1 MIPAKKKNNGF
12 RFEKVL
18 TKEEYMGFGK
28 KLYLGSLGAIL
39 ITILIIAG
47 VNFFQSKQSFLA
59 RGKAGIQSVSDVLLK
74 TVETRYALQQ
84 DKMAADMGMLVSESQ
99 AAGKPMVVE
108 TRTVDMQISD
118 VQTQETATLTIPKL
132 IFGLEF
138 VTGEYAIVDKVGR
151 FSDAEIAIFQM
162 FDNKL
167 IKVSTSV
174 ENEDGS
180 RPVGTYYG
188 PDSIVFAAISAGSS
202 HEMRTG
208 TGKNMGL
215 QIFAPF
221 RESIDQKIAGAYS
234 VVSPIFTPDLQ
245 ELIQEITVNGSGYSF
260 VADAEGRILVHP
272 DAAVVV
278 DQKVQ
283 DFTNG
288 QAILETE
295 AGFAEFQQGDQTYY
309 AFVNH
314 FTPWDLFFV
323 VAVSEAE
330 LMAGVNRQ
338 IITTA
343 GISGCIA
350 LLIGALIIAVM
361 NRQLMTHMKGMADL
375 ARAVAEGN
383 FQHTFSYK
391 AKDAIRDTVTSM
403 NEMVAG
409 LAAMVKDLNAGV
421 DTLSD
426 ASGELNRISDDMGT
440 GADTSVARVN
450 SVASAAEQMSM
461 NMDSVAAAMEEAATN
476 VKTVSEGTRDMQTSL
491 DRVAENSGKTR
502 DITVKAVDRARLT
515 SERVQK
521 LDRAA
526 EEIDKVTDTIASI
539 SSQTNLLALNATIEA
554 ARAGDAGKGFA
565 VVANEIKDL
574 ASQTAG
580 ATEEIADNIREIKE
594 QIQGAVNEI
603 EDIST
608 IINDINQFVGENARA
623 IASQSDTTR
632 AMTENI
638 GQVSAG
644 IQEVNENVAQSSQ
657 VAGQVASEISDVL
670 SAAENIRSLSDN
682 VKQKAGT
689 LDQVITRLRTMTERF
704 KL

>member
-1 MIPAKKKNNGF
+1 
-12 RFEKVL
+12 
-18 TKEEYMGFGK
+18 MGFGK

-47 VNFFQSKQSFLA
+47 VNFFQSKQTFLA

-74 TVETRYALQQ
+74 TIETRYSLQQ
-84 DKMAADMGMLVSESQ
+84 DKMAADMGMLTSESQ
-99 AAGKPMVVE
+99 GAGKPMVVE
-108 TRTVDMQISD
+108 ARTVDMQISD
-118 VQTQETATLTIPKL
+118 VQTKETASLNIPKL

-151 FSDAEIAIFQM
+151 FSDAEIAVFQM

-174 ENEDGS
+174 ENADGS
-180 RPVGTYYG
+180 RPVGTYYA
-188 PDSIVFAAISAGSS
+188 PDSAVFAAVSAGSS
-202 HEMRTG
+202 YEMLTG
-208 TGKNMGL
+208 NGKNMAL

-221 RESIDQKIAGAYS
+221 RESIDEKIAGAYS
-234 VVSPIFTPDLQ
+234 IVSPIFTPDLQ

-272 DAAVVV
+272 DAAFV

-295 AGFAEFQQGDQTYY
+295 TGFADFQQGDQTYY

-338 IITTA
+338 IITSA

-361 NRQLMTHMKGMADL
+361 NRQLMTHMKGMAAL

-383 FQHTFSYK
+383 FQHSFSYK

-476 VKTVSEGTRDMQTSL
+476 VKTVSDGTRDMQTSL

-580 ATEEIADNIREIKE
+580 ATEEIADNIREIKD
-594 QIQGAVNEI
+594 QIQGAVAEI
-603 EDIST
+603 QDIST
-608 IINDINQFVGENARA
+608 IINDINRFVGENARA

-670 SAAENIRSLSDN
+670 SAAENIRSLSGN

-689 LDQVITRLRTMTERF
+689 LDQVITRLRKMTERF

>member
-1 MIPAKKKNNGF
+1 
-12 RFEKVL
+12 
-18 TKEEYMGFGK
+18 MGFGK

-47 VNFFQSKQSFLA
+47 VNFYQSKQSFLA

-74 TVETRYALQQ
+74 TIETRYTLQQ
-84 DKMAADMGMLVSESQ
+84 DKMAADMGMLTSESQ

-108 TRTVDMQISD
+108 TRTMEMQISGI
-118 VQTQETATLTIPKL
+118 QTQETATITIPKL

-138 VTGEYAIVDKVGR
+138 VTGEYGIVDKVGR
-151 FSDAEIAIFQM
+151 FSDAEIAFFQM
-162 FDNKL
+162 FENKL

-180 RPVGTYYG
+180 RPVGTYFG
-188 PDSIVFAAISAGSS
+188 PDSQVFSAVAGGSP
-202 HEMRTG
+202 HEMLKG
-208 TGKNMGL
+208 TGKEMAL

-221 RESIDQKIAGAYS
+221 QENMDQKIAGAYS
-234 VVSPIFTPDLQ
+234 VISPILTPDLQ
-245 ELIQEITVNGSGYSF
+245 ELIQEITVNGKGYCF
-260 VADAEGRILVHP
+260 VADAGGRILVHP
-272 DAAVVV
+272 DAAVAGR
-278 DQKVQ
+278 KVQ
-283 DFTNG
+283 IFTNG
-288 QAILETE
+288 DAVLETE
-295 AGFAEFQQGDQTYY
+295 AGFVDFQHENQPYY
-309 AFVNH
+309 AYVNY
-314 FTPWDLFFV
+314 FAPWDLSFV

-338 IITTA
+338 IITSA
-343 GISGCIA
+343 GVSGCIA

-375 ARAVAEGN
+375 SRAVAEGD
-383 FQHTFSYK
+383 FQHTFSYT

-403 NEMVAG
+403 NDMVAG
-409 LAAMVKDLNAGV
+409 LAAMVKDLNTGV
-421 DTLSD
+421 DTLRD

-440 GADTSVARVN
+440 GADTAVARVN

-476 VKTVSEGTRDMQTSL
+476 VKTVSEGTKEMQTSL
-491 DRVAENSGKTR
+491 DRVADNSGRTR

-521 LDRAA
+521 LGQAA
-526 EEIDKVTDTIASI
+526 EEIDKVTDTITRI

-565 VVANEIKDL
+565 VVANEIKGL
-574 ASQTAG
+574 ANQTAG

-594 QIQGAVNEI
+594 QIQGAVTEI
-603 EDIST
+603 QDISA
-608 IINDINQFVGENARA
+608 IINDINQFVGENAQA

-657 VAGQVASEISDVL
+657 VSGQVASEIADVL
-670 SAAENIRSLSDN
+670 SAAEKIRSLSEN
-682 VKQKAGT
+682 VKEKSGT
-689 LDQVITRLRTMTERF
+689 LDHVITRLRTMTERF

>member
-1 MIPAKKKNNGF
+1 
-12 RFEKVL
+12 
-18 TKEEYMGFGK
+18 MGFGK

-59 RGKAGIQSVSDVLLK
+59 RGKAGIQSVSNVLLK
-74 TVETRYALQQ
+74 TIETRYALQQ
-84 DKMAADMGMLVSESQ
+84 DKMAADMGMLTSESQ
-99 AAGKPMVVE
+99 AAGKPMVVKA
-108 TRTVDMQISD
+108 RTVDMQISD
-118 VQTQETATLTIPKL
+118 IQTQETASLTIPKL

-138 VTGEYAIVDKVGR
+138 VTGEYVIVDKVGR

-167 IKVSTSV
+167 IKVSTSR

-188 PDSIVFAAISAGSS
+188 PDSQVFAAVGAGSP
-202 HEMRTG
+202 HEMLTG
-208 TGKNMGL
+208 TGKDMAL
-215 QIFAPF
+215 QRFAPF
-221 RESIDQKIAGAYS
+221 RESIDQKIAGAYN
-234 VVSPIFTPDLQ
+234 VVSPILTPDLK
-245 ELIQEITVNGSGYSF
+245 ELIQEITVNGSGYCF
-260 VADAEGRILVHP
+260 VADAGGKILVHP
-272 DAAVVV
+272 DAAVAG
-278 DQKVQ
+278 QKVQ
-283 DFTNG
+283 RFTNG
-288 QAILETE
+288 DAVLETE
-295 AGFAEFQQGDQTYY
+295 AGFVDFQHGNQTYY
-309 AFVNH
+309 AFVNY

-338 IITTA
+338 IITSA
-343 GISGCIA
+343 GISGLIA
-350 LLIGALIIAVM
+350 LLIGALIIGVM

-375 ARAVAEGN
+375 ARAVAEGD
-383 FQHTFSYK
+383 FQHSFSYK

-403 NEMVAG
+403 NDMVAG

-426 ASGELNRISDDMGT
+426 ASGELNRISDDMGA

-476 VKTVSEGTRDMQTSL
+476 VKTVSEGTKEMQTSL
-491 DRVAENSGKTR
+491 DQVADNSGKTR

-521 LDRAA
+521 LGQAA

-554 ARAGDAGKGFA
+554 ARAGEAGKGFA

-574 ASQTAG
+574 ANQTAG

-594 QIQGAVNEI
+594 QIQGAVTEI
-603 EDIST
+603 QDIST
-608 IINDINQFVGENARA
+608 IINDINQFVGENAQA
-623 IASQSDTTR
+623 ISSQSDTTR

-670 SAAENIRSLSDN
+670 AAAEKIRSLSDN

-689 LDQVITRLRTMTERF
+689 LDQVVSRLRTMTKRF

>member
-1 MIPAKKKNNGF
+1 
-12 RFEKVL
+12 
-18 TKEEYMGFGK
+18 MGFGK
-28 KLYLGSLGAIL
+28 KLYLGSLGTIL

-47 VNFFQSKQSFLA
+47 MNFFQSKQSFLA
-59 RGKAGIQSVSDVLLK
+59 RGKAGIESVSDVLLK

-84 DKMAADMGMLVSESQ
+84 DKMTADMGMLVSESQ

-108 TRTVDMQISD
+108 ARTVDMQISD
-118 VQTQETATLTIPKL
+118 VQTQKTATRTIPKL

-138 VTGEYAIVDKVGR
+138 VTGEYSIVDKVGR

-167 IKVSTSV
+167 IKVSTSN

-180 RPVGTYYG
+180 RSVGNYYG
-188 PDSIVFAAISAGSS
+188 PDSEVFAAVSAGSS
-202 HEMRTG
+202 YEMRTG
-208 TGKNMGL
+208 TGKNIAL

-221 RESIDQKIAGAYS
+221 QESIDQKIVGAYS
-234 VVSPIFTPDLQ
+234 VVSPILTPDLQ
-245 ELIQEITVNGSGYSF
+245 ELVREITVNGKGYCF
-260 VADAEGRILVHP
+260 VADARGRILVHP
-272 DAAVVV
+272 DAAGV

-295 AGFAEFQQGDQTYY
+295 AGFADFQQGDQTYY
-309 AFVNH
+309 AFVNY
-314 FTPWDLFFV
+314 FAPWDLFFV
-323 VAVSEAE
+323 TTVSEAE

-343 GISGCIA
+343 GISGFIA

-391 AKDAIRDTVTSM
+391 AQDAIRDTVTSM
-403 NEMVAG
+403 NDMVAG
-409 LAAMVKDLNAGV
+409 LAAMVRDLNAGV
-421 DTLSD
+421 DTLSG
-426 ASGELNRISDDMGT
+426 ASGELNRISEDMGT

-580 ATEEIADNIREIKE
+580 ATEEIAENIREIKE
-594 QIQGAVNEI
+594 QIQGAVTEI
-603 EDIST
+603 QDISA
-608 IINDINQFVGENARA
+608 IINDINQFVGENAQA

-632 AMTENI
+632 AMTQNI

-657 VAGQVASEISDVL
+657 VSGQVASEISDVL
-670 SAAENIRSLSDN
+670 TAAENIRSLSDN

>member
-1 MIPAKKKNNGF
+1 
-12 RFEKVL
+12 
-18 TKEEYMGFGK
+18 MGFGK

-39 ITILIIAG
+39 ITILIITG
-47 VNFFQSKQSFLA
+47 MNFFQSKQSFLA

-74 TVETRYALQQ
+74 TIETRYALQQ
-84 DKMAADMGMLVSESQ
+84 DKMAADMGMLTSESQ
-99 AAGKPMVVE
+99 AAGKAMVVAS
-108 TRTVDMQISD
+108 RTVDMQISD
-118 VQTQETATLTIPKL
+118 MQTQQTAAVTVPKL

-138 VTGEYAIVDKVGR
+138 VTGEYLIVDKVGR
-151 FSDAEIAIFQM
+151 FSDSEIAVYQM
-162 FDNKL
+162 FDDKL

-174 ENEDGS
+174 EKKDGS
-180 RPVGTYYG
+180 RPVGTYFG
-188 PDSIVFAAISAGSS
+188 PQSQVFQAVSAGTP
-202 HEMRTG
+202 HEILTG
-208 TGKNMGL
+208 AGNNISL
-215 QIFAPF
+215 QIFEPF
-221 RESIDQKIAGAYS
+221 RESIDQKIVGAYS
-234 VVSPIFTPDLQ
+234 VTSRILPPDLE

-260 VADAEGRILVHP
+260 VANAGGRILVHP
-272 DAAVVV
+272 DTSLV
-278 DQKVQ
+278 DQKIQ
-283 DFTNG
+283 DFANG
-288 QAILETE
+288 DALLETTS
-295 AGFAEFQQGDQTYY
+295 GFADFQHGAQTYY
-309 AFVNH
+309 AFVNY
-314 FTPWDLFFV
+314 FAPWDLFFV

-338 IITTA
+338 IITSA
-343 GISGCIA
+343 GISGFIA

-361 NRQLMTHMKGMADL
+361 NRQLMTHMKGMAGL
-375 ARAVAEGN
+375 ARAVARGD
-383 FQHTFSYK
+383 FQHTFSYQ
-391 AKDAIRDTVTSM
+391 ANDAIKDTVTSM

-409 LAAMVKDLNAGV
+409 LATMIRDLNAGV
-421 DTLSD
+421 DTLSN
-426 ASGELNRISDDMGT
+426 ASGELNQISDDMGT

-476 VKTVSEGTRDMQTSL
+476 VKTVSEGTRDMQNSL
-491 DRVAENSGKTR
+491 DQVADNSSKTR

-521 LDRAA
+521 LGQAA
-526 EEIDKVTDTIASI
+526 EQIDKVTDTITSI

-554 ARAGDAGKGFA
+554 ARAGHAGKGFA

-574 ASQTAG
+574 ASQTAK
-580 ATEEIADNIREIKE
+580 ATEEIADNIREIKD
-594 QIQGAVNEI
+594 QIQGTVTEI
-603 EDIST
+603 QDIST
-608 IINDINQFVGENARA
+608 IINDINRFVGENARA

-657 VAGQVASEISDVL
+657 VSGQVAAEISDVL
-670 SAAENIRSLSDN
+670 AAAQNIRSLSAN

-689 LDQVITRLRTMTERF
+689 LDEVITRLRTMTERF

>member
-1 MIPAKKKNNGF
+1 
-12 RFEKVL
+12 
-18 TKEEYMGFGK
+18 MGFGK

-74 TVETRYALQQ
+74 TIETRYALQQ
-84 DKMAADMGMLVSESQ
+84 DKMAADMGMLISESQ
-99 AAGKPMVVE
+99 AAGKPLVVE
-108 TRTVDMQISD
+108 ARTVDMQISE
-118 VQTQETATLTIPKL
+118 VQTQETAAITIPKL

-151 FSDAEIAIFQM
+151 FSDGEIAFFQL

-188 PDSIVFAAISAGSS
+188 PDSQVFAAVEGGSP
-202 HEMRTG
+202 HEMLTG
-208 TGKNMGL
+208 IGKDMAL

-221 RESIDQKIAGAYS
+221 QESIDQKIAGAYS
-234 VVSPIFTPDLQ
+234 VVSPILTPDLQ
-245 ELIQEITVNGSGYSF
+245 ELIQEITVNGNGYCF
-260 VADAEGRILVHP
+260 VADADGRILVHP
-272 DAAVVV
+272 DAAVAR
-278 DQKVQ
+278 QKVQ
-283 DFTNG
+283 RFTNG
-288 QAILETE
+288 DAVLETK
-295 AGFAEFQQGDQTYY
+295 AGFADFQHENQTYY
-309 AFVNH
+309 AFVNY
-314 FTPWDLFFV
+314 FAPWDLFFV

-338 IITTA
+338 IITSA

-361 NRQLMTHMKGMADL
+361 NRQLMSHMKGMADL
-375 ARAVAEGN
+375 ARAVAEGD

-403 NEMVAG
+403 NEMVGG

-421 DTLSD
+421 DTLRD
-426 ASGELNRISDDMGT
+426 ASGELNRISDDMGA
-440 GADTSVARVN
+440 GADTAVARVN

-476 VKTVSEGTRDMQTSL
+476 VKTVSEGTKEMQTSL
-491 DRVAENSGKTR
+491 DRVADNSGRTR
-502 DITVKAVDRARLT
+502 DITVKAVERARLT

-521 LDRAA
+521 LGQAA
-526 EEIDKVTDTIASI
+526 EEIDKVTDTITRI

-594 QIQGAVNEI
+594 QIQGAVTEI
-603 EDIST
+603 QDISA

-670 SAAENIRSLSDN
+670 SAAEKIRSLSDN
-682 VKQKAGT
+682 VKQKSGT
-689 LDQVITRLRTMTERF
+689 LDQVITRLRTMTKRF